1 MNAAYSS
8 CVRYFKKI
16 LKSRK
21 NVKVTTLIGNWMK
34 SLIMRN
40 VKDEFL
46 QLFEKMIES
55 DLIAV
60 HKYIHREEVS

>member
-1 MNAAYSS
+1 
-8 CVRYFKKI
+8 
-16 LKSRK
+16 
-21 NVKVTTLIGNWMK
+21 
-34 SLIMRN
+34 MRN

-60 HKYIHREEVS
+60 HKYIHREEVSQIKWPESSEEEHNKNQGLDLESKNIHIRNKYTF

>member
-1 MNAAYSS
+1 MWRSQ
-8 CVRYFKKI
+8 
-16 LKSRK
+16 L
-21 NVKVTTLIGNWMK
+21 LLGNWMK